1 MALLS
6 LEHVTLAYGQQPL
19 LDAVN
24 LKIDAGEHIA
34 LIGRNGCGKSTL
46 MRVIHGK
53 IIPDGGEVW
62 KKDGLRIAR
71 LDQEVPIEDKRS
83 VFDIVADGLE
93 KTGLIMSEYHNII
106 NRLSVEKSQA
116 LSERLA
122 ELQHQLEIDNGWQ
135 LEQRV
140 NTILTRLRLPIDQVM
155 DKQSGGVK
163 RRVMLAQALVS
174 EPDLLILDEPTNHLD
189 IESILWLEKFLLTFR
204 GAILFVSH
212 DRSLVR
218 KLATRVIELDR
229 GLITSWVGGF
239 DAYLNKKDELL
250 ANEVTKNRKF
260 DKKLADEESWLRQ
273 GIKAR
278 RKRNQGRVRKLM
290 ALRVERDARREQ
302 AGKANL
308 NLDAGDIS
316 GKVVIDVNHVSFSYD
331 NRPIIKD
338 FSTTLQRRDRIG
350 ILGPNG
356 CGKSTLLKILIGE
369 LKPDSGIVR
378 LGTKLNIAYYDQ
390 ARVLLDP
397 EKTVLENLN
406 QGKDR
411 ITVNGRSRHVIGY
424 LKEFLFP
431 PQQIHSPVKSLS
443 GGERN
448 RLLLA
453 RLFAQP
459 ANLLVLD
466 EPTNDLDVETLELLE
481 DLLSSYD
488 GTLLLVTHDRAFL
501 DQVVTSTL
509 VFGDDGK
516 ITEYIGGYDEYYQA
530 THKFGNTVKN
540 KSQKR
545 SFKEDHLDSTKQ
557 LKKRK
562 LSYHEGQELKLLP
575 EQIITLENERD
586 GLQTRIN
593 SNDFYRQEK
602 GHITSTMTRLKQI
615 RKELDTAYSRWQEL
629 EDIDN

>member
-1 MALLS
+1 MTLLS
-6 LEHVTLAYGQQPL
+6 LENVTLAYGQQPL
-19 LDAVN
+19 LDDVN
-24 LKIDAGEHIA
+24 LKIDAGERIA

-53 IIPDGGEVW
+53 IVPDGGEVW
-62 KKDGLRIAR
+62 QKDGLRIAR

-83 VFDIVADGLE
+83 VFDVVANGLE
-93 KTGLIMSEYHNII
+93 KTGLILSEYHNII

-135 LEQRV
+135 LEQQV
-140 NTILTRLRLPIDQVM
+140 NTILTRLRLPIDQM
-155 DKQSGGVK
+155 MNKQSVGVK

-189 IESILWLEKFLLTFR
+189 IESILWLEIFLLTFR

-229 GLITSWVGGF
+229 GLITSWSGGF

-250 ANEVTKNRKF
+250 ANEVAKNRKF

-290 ALRVERDARREQ
+290 TLRAERDARREQ
-302 AGKANL
+302 LDKANL

-316 GKVVIDVNHVSFSYD
+316 GKVVIDANHVSFAYD
-331 NRPIIKD
+331 SKPVIKN
-338 FSTTLQRRDRIG
+338 FSTTLQRHDRVG
-350 ILGPNG
+350 IIGPNG
-356 CGKSTLLKILIGE
+356 CGKSTLLKILLGE
-369 LKPDSGIVR
+369 QKPDSGTVR
-378 LGTKLNIAYYDQ
+378 LGTRLKIAYYDQ

-411 ITVNGRSRHVIGY
+411 VTINGRSRHVIGY

-431 PQQIHSPVKSLS
+431 PQQVHSPVKSLS

-453 RLFAQP
+453 RLFTQP

-488 GTLLLVTHDRAFL
+488 GTLLLVSHDRAFL
-501 DQVVTSTL
+501 DQIVTSTL
-509 VFGDDGK
+509 IFGDDGK
-516 ITEYIGGYDEYYQA
+516 ITEYIGGYDDYYQA
-530 THKFGNTVKN
+530 THNFGSTVK
-540 KSQKR
+540 KQSQKR
-545 SFKEDHLDSTKQ
+545 NLKKDHSDSTKK

-562 LSYHEGQELKLLP
+562 LSYQENRELGIFP
-575 EQIITLENERD
+575 EQIIALENERD
-586 GLQTRIN
+586 ELQIRIN
-593 SNDFYRQEK
+593 SDDFYQQES
-602 GHITSTMTRLKQI
+602 GYITSTMTRLKQI
-615 RKELDTAYSRWQEL
+615 SKELDAAYSRWQEL